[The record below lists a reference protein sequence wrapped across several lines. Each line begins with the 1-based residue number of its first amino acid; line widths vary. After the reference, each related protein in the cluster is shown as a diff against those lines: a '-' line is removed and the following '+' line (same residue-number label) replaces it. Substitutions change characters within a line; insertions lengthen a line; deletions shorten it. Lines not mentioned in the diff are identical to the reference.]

1 MRTLLLLT
9 FLSSSFLAN
18 AQLIRRSADLAED
31 GGHLSLRDS
40 VRVAAYDN
48 GISTYKI
55 HLHCWVHED
64 FINVI
69 DKRVMA
75 EAALFSKKLD
85 TLGKVRDSYPLDSL
99 WESSARRRSKY
110 YEVVLSGNLDSR
122 HIERRSFPT
131 YMLEQFFSEKRVGS
145 MKENLENEL
154 KRSGWE
160 NKSFGEYD
168 TWAFLDYQRNPG
180 KPEFQAL
187 FIFRGSMPYVL
198 INKGELFEYPKL
210 KLTEDR
216 DYGTFYFFQRPNDRF
231 LSEIDDIVMD
241 YVPL

>member
-1 MRTLLLLT
+1 MKLKMILALLGYT
-9 FLSSSFLAN
+9 ILAHG
-18 AQLIRRSADLAED
+18 QVIRRSADLAKDE
-31 GGHLSLRDS
+31 GLLTLRDS
-40 VRVAAYDN
+40 VRIAAYDN
-48 GISTYKI
+48 GPGTYEV

-64 FINVI
+64 FVNVI

-99 WESSARRRSKY
+99 WESSARRKSNY
-110 YEVVLSGNLDSR
+110 YEVVLSGTLKSR
-122 HIERRSFPT
+122 HLERRSFPT

-145 MKENLENEL
+145 IKENLENEL
-154 KRSGWE
+154 KKSGWE
-160 NKSFGEYD
+160 NKSFGDYD
-168 TWAFLDYQRNPG
+168 AWAFRDHQRNPG
-180 KPEFQAL
+180 KPELQAL

-198 INKGELFEYPKL
+198 INKGALFEYPKL

-231 LSEIDDIVMD
+231 LSEIDNIVLD
-241 YVPL
+241 YVQL